1 MLSGNK
7 WGGVMDRKRIG
18 EDARMVHV
26 SYAMTDK
33 NGTYSKY
40 IGTSMCSL
48 FERTNSWVTIHI
60 LHDDTLTEKNRD
72 YFMELTRNYGQQI
85 FFYNVVE
92 GWFCIW
98 KHY

>member
-40 IGTSMCSL
+40 VGTSMCSL
-48 FERTNSWVTIHI
+48 FKETTLMNHYQKKVDKSFDEKNYLFKNSWT
-60 LHDDTLTEKNRD
+60 DSDTCFNSGMLLRMPR
-72 YFMELTRNYGQQI
+72 Y
-85 FFYNVVE
+85 
-92 GWFCIW
+92 
-98 KHY
+98 